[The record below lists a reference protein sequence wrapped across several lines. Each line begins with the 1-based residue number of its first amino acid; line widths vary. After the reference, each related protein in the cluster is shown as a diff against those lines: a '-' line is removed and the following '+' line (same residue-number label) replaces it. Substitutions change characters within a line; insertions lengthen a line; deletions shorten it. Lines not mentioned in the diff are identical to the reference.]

1 MICAPLLLVFIVWT
15 ILVAAHFKQWRSSK
29 RIEWEYSVLQWISDQ
44 SYKLFS
50 AHWDGGGLV
59 RGPDYE
65 DRTLELSRSMGL
77 MGEGGDDIEELS
89 APLIERVIEEAF
101 SSAAFETEEEEMV
114 RENEKGKEKVRE
126 REKEKGKEKE
136 KEKEKETGRGGKD
149 RQVPGVGHAE
159 RREDDDDGELD
170 VQKLLA
176 AEMRDNI

>member
-1 MICAPLLLVFIVWT
+1 MV
-15 ILVAAHFKQWRSSK
+15 AHFKQWRSSK
-29 RIEWEYSVLQWISDQ
+29 RIEWEYAVLQWISDL

-77 MGEGGDDIEELS
+77 MGEGGDDIEGLS

-101 SSAAFETEEEEMV
+101 SSAAFETEEGME

-126 REKEKGKEKE
+126 KEKGKEKVR
-136 KEKEKETGRGGKD
+136 EKEKETGRGGKD

-159 RREDDDDGELD
+159 RREDDNDGELD
-170 VQKLLA
+170 VQKILA